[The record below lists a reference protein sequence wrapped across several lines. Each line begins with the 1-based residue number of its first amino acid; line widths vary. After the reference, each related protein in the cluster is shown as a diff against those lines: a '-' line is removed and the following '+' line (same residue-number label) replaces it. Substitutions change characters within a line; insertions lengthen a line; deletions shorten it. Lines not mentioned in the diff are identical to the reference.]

1 MLVHRLLDEIVVALL
16 SMFALWLIPNRK
28 PPIDFLVVFA
38 AGALFDFVIRRF
50 LHQA

>member
-1 MLVHRLLDEIVVALL
+1 MPVHRLLDEAIVALL
-16 SMFALWLIPNRK
+16 SMALLWLVPNRK
-28 PPIDFLVVFA
+28 PFAVFIAVFA